1 MCLHLVP
8 YILSLSP
15 SLQSEWDLQVGMV
28 LVASQHSCELMH

>member
-8 YILSLSP
+8 YVLSLSL

-28 LVASQHSCELMH
+28 LVASQHSCGLMH

>member
-8 YILSLSP
+8 YILSP

-28 LVASQHSCELMH
+28 LVASQHSCGLMH